1 MSTDLKK
8 RTVKALVWSV
18 AHYGSET
25 WILRKD
31 VKRIYAFE
39 MWIWRKMEK
48 TSWTAHVSNEEVQ
61 SGTGTTFS
69 GPHHQATSSKL
80 DRTCSKCYCLL
91 KTALANW

>member
-48 TSWTAHVSNEEVQ
+48 TSWTAHVSNEEV
-61 SGTGTTFS
+61 SVWYRNNVLWS
-69 GPHHQATSSKL
+69 TSSSYVKP
-80 DRTCSKCYCLL
+80 TG
-91 KTALANW
+91 